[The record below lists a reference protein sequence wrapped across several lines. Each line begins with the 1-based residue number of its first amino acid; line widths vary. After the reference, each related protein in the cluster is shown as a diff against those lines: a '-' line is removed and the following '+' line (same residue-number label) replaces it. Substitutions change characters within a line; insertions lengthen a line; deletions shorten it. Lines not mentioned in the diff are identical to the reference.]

1 MEFLY
6 IMAWFSLTL
15 LTVSLMGIMIE
26 VGNAIAYGVTKLF
39 YMMQEQQPQFYSLKN
54 IQSNYEININ
64 EESNVFVD
72 AA

>member
-1 MEFLY
+1 METFY
-6 IMAWFSLTL
+6 IMAWFSLTV

-26 VGNAIAYGVTKLF
+26 IGNAIAYSATKLF

-54 IQSNYEININ
+54 IQSNYKIKIHN
-64 EESNVFVD
+64 ESNVFVD

>member
-1 MEFLY
+1 
-6 IMAWFSLTL
+6 MAWFSLTL

>member
-15 LTVSLMGIMIE
+15 LTISLMSIMIE
-26 VGNAIAYGVTKLF
+26 IGNFIAYGATKLF
-39 YMMQEQQPQFYSLKN
+39 YMMQEQPQQPQFYGLKN
-54 IQSNYEININ
+54 IQSNYEINIHDK
-64 EESNVFVD
+64 SNV